1 MERTDDGGA
10 RRIVVISTGGTIA
23 SRWQG
28 TGYAADASGDA
39 VLATAPLPEGVTVE
53 VVDLFNVN
61 SSRMTAAH
69 QLALLRTVHETLADP
84 RVDGVVV
91 THGTDTLEETAFL
104 LDLHHT
110 DPRPVVLTGAQRPF
124 GTGDGDGPGN
134 LYDALQVAS
143 TVRDL
148 GVLVVFDGR
157 VHAARGTVKTR
168 TLDADAFSDPSAAR
182 LGRVGF
188 SRVDIARRP
197 RRPEPLPLPAAA
209 RTASPDDPGATPLPR
224 VDVVTHHSGGD
235 TVLFEAALAAG
246 ARGIV
251 LEATGAGNATPE
263 VVEAVAAAVARGV
276 LVAVTTRVP
285 AGPLAEIYTGGGAVD
300 LVAAG
305 ALLTGTLRAAQ
316 ARIAVLAALL
326 AEDERSGT
334 DSAATGSAVTGA
346 DPAEAGRPGAGP
358 SVTGSAR
365 STGLLRRLLDG
376 PVRDEPAWAADT
388 AHPVADASVAAR
400 A

>member
-1 MERTDDGGA
+1 MKRTHDGEA

-28 TGYAADASGDA
+28 TGYAADASGSD
-39 VLATAPLPEGVTVE
+39 VLATAPLPEDVTVE

-69 QLALLRTVHETLADP
+69 QLALLRTVHETFADP
-84 RVDGVVV
+84 GVDGIVI

-110 DPRPVVLTGAQRPF
+110 DARPVVLTGAQRPF

-157 VHAARGTVKTR
+157 VHAARGTVKYR
-168 TLDADAFSDPSAAR
+168 TLDADAFSDPSAER

-188 SRVDIARRP
+188 SRVDIERQPERP
-197 RRPEPLPLPAAA
+197 APLPLPAAA
-209 RTASPDDPGATPLPR
+209 RTAAPGATAPLPR
-224 VDVVTHHSGGD
+224 VDIVTHHSDGD
-235 TVLFEAALAAG
+235 PLLLNAAVAAG

-251 LEATGAGNATPE
+251 LVATGAGNATPE
-263 VVEAVAAAVARGV
+263 IAAAVAGAVARGV

-305 ALLTGTLRAAQ
+305 ALLTGTLRAGQ

-326 AEDERSGT
+326 AEEG
-334 DSAATGSAVTGA
+334 GA
-346 DPAEAGRPGAGP
+346 SDPARATA
-358 SVTGSAR
+358 
-365 STGLLRRLLDG
+365 LLRRLLDG
-376 PVRDEPAWAADT
+376 PVRAEPALAT
-388 AHPVADASVAAR
+388 R